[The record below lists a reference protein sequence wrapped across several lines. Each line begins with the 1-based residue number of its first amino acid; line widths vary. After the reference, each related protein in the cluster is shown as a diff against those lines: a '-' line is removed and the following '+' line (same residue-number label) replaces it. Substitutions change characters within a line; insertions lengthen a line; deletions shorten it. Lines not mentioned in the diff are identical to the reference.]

1 MDRVKKNWMRRISM
15 TIRPSFMSHS
25 LGWLQ
30 LEHLFYTL
38 LEVLLPYEPVCPAL
52 GRLLYHN
59 FLGRPRQITLSVCHC
74 VVTKVEPVEHLYKL
88 LFYEMNTFKGKQMFR
103 FNSKKICA
111 CIA

>member
-1 MDRVKKNWMRRISM
+1 MRRISM

-59 FLGRPRQITLSVCHC
+59 FLGRPRQITLSVI
-74 VVTKVEPVEHLYKL
+74 VL
-88 LFYEMNTFKGKQMFR
+88 LQNLSQLSIYTNCYFMK
-103 FNSKKICA
+103 
-111 CIA
+111 